1 MPVDGSLIFDTGIDT
16 DGFEQDAKKLERSA
30 DSLGRSVEQHAK
42 EFSDAFRIDGAKKM
56 NSQILKLQNSI
67 KQSQAKIMRLRT
79 ELVELENTPVNAKQI
94 ENAQE
99 KVREYEQAFFDLLNQ
114 REAFEEE
121 FKQGLPEFV
130 TRKEAQEIV
139 ENSREWQ
146 KMTTQIDKAEKRL
159 EKYEKRLENVL
170 AKEEDPRGTAA
181 YKNRQEQIQKLIDNI
196 AVYEMRIAELSDSID
211 DVELEEGEGESIFD
225 RLQDI
230 IFGDSEDNGESFFDR
245 VKNALFGGEDGG
257 SLFEK
262 IKEFLFA
269 GEDGE
274 NIFDRI
280 KDVFFGGEDGQS
292 IFSKIKD
299 AIFGGEEG
307 ESIFSKIKKAIF
319 GSENEDGETESI
331 FTRIR
336 NAFFGGKDKEDLE
349 KKTNGITKAMSKLKK
364 MLLGFGGVFLVFAV
378 GAKLI
383 TALRDAAKEGI
394 DNLVQYSDRLN
405 RNISTLQAQMEQ
417 LKNISATIF
426 EPIYN
431 SIAPYLE
438 SIIDLVIEAANHLA
452 QFTAAVTGQSSYTKT
467 IRQQKDYAASLDE
480 TAESADKA
488 GKSLAKYD
496 ELNVMVQKTE
506 SESVDPKDMF
516 QEAAIDSSIQA
527 AADKLQE
534 TLADLWK
541 PFKDSWDEYGPS
553 VIDAAKTALG
563 QVLDL
568 MSAIGESFMNV
579 WTNGTGAEIL
589 GLLLQILGNILGII
603 GNIAEQ
609 FRKAWETDGKGEAI
623 LQGLADILIIILDHI
638 NQAAEITKEWASGIN
653 FNPIIEGFQAIV
665 DAAKPLIGTIADG
678 LLWFYENILL
688 AYAKWW
694 IEDYAPAFFNAL
706 AAALEV
712 FNAVLQ
718 AAAPILEWFWDNFLE
733 PLASWVGGV
742 SVDFMNA
749 LADALSR
756 LAEII
761 SSDEDFWTKLGQI
774 GELIV
779 GALIDGIVYAME
791 SIADLL
797 WDVFV
802 EPFLTAILEA
812 FGMDASYTTSEIF
825 IAMGEGLMN
834 GLIDGVGGMVT
845 KLVNKFKEIIDE
857 IKQTVTYNLNYIR
870 QTWNSIFEG
879 IASIT
884 NSIMDRIKSIV
895 ERTIET
901 VTNAVNK
908 LKSLVDKV
916 KSAASGAISS
926 ASSSLSSRSVSSYS
940 ARAYSGYEGGIAAM
954 SLDDVSPAV
963 YSATPLYAR
972 GTAIPEEA
980 GPFSAKNNILSRMNK
995 ESSSNSS
1002 MVSAMKEAF
1011 RQALEESG
1019 IGDVTIKA
1027 ELDGQ
1032 TLFEST
1038 VKQNDKYRRRTGQ
1051 SAFVY

>member
-16 DGFEQDAKKLERSA
+16 DGFKRDAKKLESSA
-30 DSLGRSVEQHAK
+30 DVLGQSVEQHAK
-42 EFSDAFRIDGAKKM
+42 EFSDAFRIGGVKKI

-67 KQSQAKIMRLRT
+67 KQSQEKIMRLRT

-94 ENAQE
+94 EKAKQNVE
-99 KVREYEQAFFDLLNQ
+99 EYEQAFFDLLNQ

-121 FKQGLPEFV
+121 FKRGLPEFV
-130 TRKEAQEIV
+130 SQDEAQEII
-139 ENSREWQ
+139 ESSREWQ
-146 KMTTQIDKAEKRL
+146 KMTASIDKAEKRL

-170 AKEEDPRGTAA
+170 AKEEDPRGTSA
-181 YKNRQEQIQKLIDNI
+181 YKNRQEQIQKLVDDI
-196 AVYEMRIAELSDSID
+196 AVYEARIAELIDSAGD
-211 DVELEEGEGESIFD
+211 LETEEEESIFD
-225 RLQDI
+225 KIRN
-230 IFGDSEDNGESFFDR
+230 FFEGENENNESF
-245 VKNALFGGEDGG
+245 L
-257 SLFEK
+257 S
-262 IKEFLFA
+262 
-269 GEDGE
+269 
-274 NIFDRI
+274 
-280 KDVFFGGEDGQS
+280 
-292 IFSKIKD
+292 
-299 AIFGGEEG
+299 
-307 ESIFSKIKKAIF
+307 
-319 GSENEDGETESI
+319 
-331 FTRIR
+331 RIR
-336 NAFFGGKDKEDLE
+336 NAFFGGNGKDDIE
-349 KKTNGITKAMSKLKK
+349 KKTNGITNAMRKLKK
-364 MLLGFGGVFLVFAV
+364 VLLGFGGAFLVFAV

-383 TALRDAAKEGI
+383 TALRDAAKEGT

-405 RNISTLQAQMEQ
+405 KNISALQAQMEQ

-431 SIAPYLE
+431 SVAPYLE
-438 SIIDLVIEAANHLA
+438 SIIDLVIEAANHIA
-452 QFTAAVTGQSSYTKT
+452 QFTAAMTGQSSYTKT

-563 QVLDL
+563 QILDL
-568 MSAIGESFMNV
+568 MSAIGQSFMNV

-589 GLLLQILGNILGII
+589 GLLLQILGNILGVI

-609 FRKAWETDGKGEAI
+609 FKKAWETDGKGEAI

-638 NQAAEITKEWASGIN
+638 NQAAEITKEWAANID
-653 FNPIIEGFQAIV
+653 FNPLIESFLKLV
-665 DAAKPLIGTIADG
+665 EAAKPLTDTIADG

-688 AYAKWW
+688 PLASYA
-694 IEDYAPAFFNAL
+694 IEDLIPAFFNLL
-706 AAALEV
+706 AEVLTFINTVLEKAAPALEW
-712 FNAVLQ
+712 LW
-718 AAAPILEWFWDNFLE
+718 ENFLKPVAE
-733 PLASWVGGV
+733 WAGSTL
-742 SVDFMNA
+742 VDFLNG
-749 LADALSR
+749 LADVLSR
-756 LAEII
+756 LTEII

-791 SIADLL
+791 SIADLI

-825 IAMGEGLMN
+825 IAMGEALMN
-834 GLIDGVGGMVT
+834 GLIEGVGGMVT

-857 IKQTVTYNLNYIR
+857 IKQTVTYNLNYIK
-870 QTWNSIFEG
+870 QTWNNIFNG

-884 NSIMDRIKSIV
+884 RSIMERVKSIV
-895 ERTIET
+895 EKTIET
-901 VTNAVNK
+901 ITNAVNK
-908 LKSLVDKV
+908 LKSLVEKV
-916 KSAASGAISS
+916 KSAASNAIGS
-926 ASSSLSSRSVSSYS
+926 ARSSLSSRAATSYS
-940 ARAYSGYEGGIAAM
+940 ARAYSGYESGIATM
-954 SLDDVSPAV
+954 SLDSVSPSV
-963 YSATPLYAR
+963 YNAMPLYAR
-972 GTAIPEEA
+972 GTEIPEES
-980 GPFSAKNNILSRMNK
+980 GPFSAKNNIIGKINQ
-995 ESSSNSS
+995 ESADNGN
-1002 MVSAMKEAF
+1002 MVSAMKDAF